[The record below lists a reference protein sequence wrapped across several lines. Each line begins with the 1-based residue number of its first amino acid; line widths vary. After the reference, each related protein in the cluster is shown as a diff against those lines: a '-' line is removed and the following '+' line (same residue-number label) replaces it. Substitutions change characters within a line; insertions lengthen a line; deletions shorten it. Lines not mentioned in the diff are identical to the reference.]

1 MRTGHSSPSCPD
13 SACSPPPSPSPS
25 QRLLAGL
32 RHAFALDP
40 AGPDSYSPEDRALI
54 ERLADAIVRR
64 GMSAPAILFLESVL
78 PLNYVAS
85 QALTFLQPFL
95 SVCFNPADC
104 ERVARLLERR
114 RTLELLVNAI
124 ENRSPATETRTR

>member
-13 SACSPPPSPSPS
+13 SACAPPPSPSPS
-25 QRLLAGL
+25 HRLLDGL

-40 AGPDSYSPEDRALI
+40 SAPDSYSPEDHALI

-64 GMSAPAILFLESVL
+64 GMSAPAILFLESAQ

-95 SVCFNPADC
+95 SVCFNPSDC
-104 ERVARLLERR
+104 ERAARMLERR
-114 RTLELLVNAI
+114 STLDLLVNTI
-124 ENRSPATETRTR
+124 ENRSPATETHTR